1 MSNEK
6 EYPIH
11 LYFIYGLIIIT
22 IILVILRILLSFF
35 SINPWIKETRD
46 VDYKILIEGMK
57 NGLINFYDPIEIS
70 DWPPY
75 YLYFW
80 YFLFFPM
87 YLIPLE
93 IGLYIWDGLR
103 LLCVGYVFF
112 KAKDLFESKTDL
124 IIFYTLSSIG
134 YSYDA
139 YFNNVNFLIIFF
151 LFLSYKFLEDD
162 KKWIAGIFFTLAT
175 FKINSILFIPVL
187 LIIRKLKARDLI
199 YFIVPF
205 LLICIPYMIFPEYF
219 IQMINNWLHSDEAI
233 QGILIVDSI
242 TWKALQP
249 SHLMFISLLIIIFL
263 ANLENI
269 SMDKR
274 KKLFRILFPII
285 IILYYI
291 YLTIIVF
298 LIPVVLND
306 NIVLVHISITRNLS
320 IFL

>member
-1 MSNEK
+1 MNNEK

-11 LYFIYGLIIIT
+11 LYFICGLIIIT
-22 IILVILRILLSFF
+22 IILIVLRILLGFF
-35 SINPWIKETRD
+35 YINPWIKETRD

-57 NGLINFYDPIEIS
+57 NGIINFYDPIEIS

-93 IGLYIWDGLR
+93 IGLYIWDCLR

-112 KAKDLFESKTDL
+112 KAKDIFESKTDL

-151 LFLSYKFLEDD
+151 LFLSYKCLEDD

-199 YFIVPF
+199 YFVVPF
-205 LLICIPYMIFPEYF
+205 LLVCIPYMIFPEYF
-219 IQMINNWLHSDEAI
+219 MQMINNWLHSDEAI

-242 TWKALQP
+242 TWKVLQP

-306 NIVLVHISITRNLS
+306 NIVLVHISITRNL
-320 IFL
+320 